1 VQNVT
6 VSSEQHERLIAER
19 YRLRHVLGRGAM
31 GTVWSAFDE
40 ELRRP
45 VAVKE
50 ILRPPGM
57 EDSEAT
63 TLRERTLREARAVAA
78 LSHQNLV
85 TVYDVVRMDGE
96 PYLVMELVPSESLS
110 EYTKKR
116 GPLTVAQTAAVAD
129 AVASALQAAHRAGI
143 THRDVKP
150 GNVLIGEDGQIKL
163 TDFGIARNVS
173 ESTLTSRGIML
184 GTPAYIAPEV
194 ATGAELTT
202 SVDLW
207 GLGATLFDA
216 VEGHPPFDGENVLRT
231 LNQVVNDDVPEPER
245 AGDLAPVISGLMVRD
260 VERRMSLGEVRR
272 RVQPLLPA
280 AGTIAFAVQSDARTI
295 TSPVVVRS
303 KPSVPVLPPK
313 PVIDPETPLAAD
325 PGPLPF
331 LLSSAPAEEPG
342 ADEPEQETSEPE
354 EGREPGE
361 RPSAGPPTPWPPS
374 GRPPAVAAPPRGP
387 SPTWPVPMGPLPV
400 GPGPARS
407 ALPRLRERITTGT
420 VLLLVSAVL
429 LFLLFSGA
437 GFVLTRVA
445 AGRDVGPPA
454 PETTV
459 VQQSEDVVAELERRQ
474 AAANDGKNPGEGAF
488 SLEVGRSWTMFV
500 EQRVEA
506 PASTVVRFVS
516 PTGQLEV
523 SVERFPGYYPRRT
536 IGDYQ
541 ALVLQRWTEDRITL
555 LPEYGEPVKT
565 DPSAPEGTVRF
576 DYRTTEY
583 GGVRDASA
591 SDLRR
596 AHFSQL
602 VPTSDNA
609 LWVVE
614 LTAPMEQYDD
624 RDALFNRIAPT
635 FVVGG

>member
-1 VQNVT
+1 M
-6 VSSEQHERLIAER
+6 SSEQHERLIAER

-50 ILRPPGM
+50 ILRPVGM
-57 EDSEAT
+57 GDAEAT

-129 AVASALQAAHRAGI
+129 AVAAALQAAHRAGI

-202 SVDLW
+202 AVDLW

-231 LNQVVNDDVPEPER
+231 LNQVVNDEVPEPQS

-272 RVQPLLPA
+272 RVHPLLPGP
-280 AGTIAFAVQSDARTI
+280 GTVAFGVQSDARTV
-295 TSPVVVRS
+295 TSPVVARS
-303 KPSVPVLPPK
+303 KPSTPILPPK
-313 PVIDPETPLAAD
+313 PVIAPETPLAAD

-331 LLSSAPAEEPG
+331 FLSSTPAEEPDAPGPGEGEDEEETG
-342 ADEPEQETSEPE
+342 AEPE
-354 EGREPGE
+354 E
-361 RPSAGPPTPWPPS
+361 RPSSVPSAPWPPS
-374 GRPPAVAAPPRGP
+374 GRSSSGSAAVAPPPAPPPR
-387 SPTWPVPMGPLPV
+387 WAVPMGPLPV
-400 GPGPARS
+400 GTGPVRR
-407 ALPRLRERITTGT
+407 ALPRLRDRVTAGT
-420 VLLLVSAVL
+420 VLLLVSSVL
-429 LFLLFSGA
+429 LFVIFSGV
-437 GFVLTRVA
+437 GFVLTVAA
-445 AGRDVGPPA
+445 AGRPILPPG

-459 VQQSEDVVAELERRQ
+459 VQQSEDVVAELERRK
-474 AAANDGKNPGEGAF
+474 ADASTGENPGAGAF

-500 EQRVEA
+500 EQRVET
-506 PASTVVRFVS
+506 PRSTVVRFVS
-516 PTGQLEV
+516 PTGKLEV
-523 SVERFPGYYPRRT
+523 SVERFPDHYPKRT
-536 IGDYQ
+536 IGDYRD
-541 ALVLQRWTEDRITL
+541 LVLQRWPEDQIIVT
-555 LPEYGEPVKT
+555 PAYGEPVRT
-565 DPSAPEGTVRF
+565 DPAAPEGMVRF

-583 GGVRDASA
+583 GGAEQSPA

-596 AHFSQL
+596 TRFSQL

-609 LWVVE
+609 LWVME
-614 LTAPMEQYDD
+614 LTAPMEQHDD
-624 RDALFNRIAPT
+624 ADELFNRIAPT